1 LFTCDAYQW
10 AWAATT
16 LLTAWRSKTGEATV
30 SLNAGKAQ
38 PFGRSHAGKP
48 AMALTVAAAAVVALT
63 ACGSSPGS
71 RPPSVT
77 QADAASSSAPADGSR
92 TLAENGSSLMAPLF
106 ALWAPAYHARFS
118 QVTVRTTS
126 SSSGEGLTSAAA
138 GKADIGASD
147 AFLSP
152 ATLAK
157 YSSLVNI
164 PLAVAALMVVY
175 NVPGISASAHLRLD
189 GTVLARIFSGK
200 IGRWDDPA
208 IAALNPGVTLP
219 GAAIVPVHR
228 TDSSGSTFLF
238 TSYLNAQDPSGWSSS
253 LIGTTVAWP
262 RPRGALGASGSDAV
276 VSSVKSAPGA
286 IGYVGVSYLSQVRG
300 ANEGEAALG
309 NSAGRFVLPVG
320 RAIQAALASFT
331 NTPASETIS
340 LVNGSAAQAYP
351 IINYEYAVVD
361 TSQPSAT
368 RAQDLRAF
376 LSWAVTTGTAQLA
389 KVNFQPLPL
398 SIITLSDAQIAK
410 IKAETEI

>member
-1 LFTCDAYQW
+1 MGVGRQDLADRMAVE
-10 AWAATT
+10 
-16 LLTAWRSKTGEATV
+16 TGEATV
-30 SLNAGKAQ
+30 SLDAGKAQ
-38 PFGRSHAGKP
+38 PFGRSRAGKP
-48 AMALTVAAAAVVALT
+48 AMALTVAAAAVVVLT
-63 ACGSSPGS
+63 ACGSSPGG
-71 RPPSVT
+71 RPPVAA
-77 QADAASSSAPADGSR
+77 QADVASSAPASASR
-92 TLAENGSSLMAPLF
+92 TLTETGSSLMAPLF

-118 QVTVRTTS
+118 QVTLRTTS
-126 SSSGEGLTSAAA
+126 SSSGEGISSAAA

-175 NVPGISASAHLRLD
+175 NLPGISASAHLRLD

-208 IAALNPGVTLP
+208 IASLNPGVKLP
-219 GAAIVPVHR
+219 GIAIVPVHR
-228 TDSSGSTFLF
+228 ADSSGSTFLF

-262 RPRGALGASGSDAV
+262 RPPGALGATGSDAII
-276 VSSVKSAPGA
+276 SSVKSAPGA

-309 NSAGRFVLPVG
+309 NSAGRFVLPTA
-320 RAIQAALASFT
+320 RAIQAALSSFT
-331 NTPASETIS
+331 DTPASETIS
-340 LVNGSAAQAYP
+340 LINGSAVQAYP

-361 TSQPSAT
+361 TTQSSVT

-389 KVNFQPLPL
+389 TVNFQPLPP

-410 IKAETEI
+410 IRG

>member
-1 LFTCDAYQW
+1 
-10 AWAATT
+10 
-16 LLTAWRSKTGEATV
+16 V
-30 SLNAGKAQ
+30 SLDAGKAQ
-38 PFGRSHAGKP
+38 PFGRSRAGKP
-48 AMALTVAAAAVVALT
+48 AMALTVAAAAVVVLT

-71 RPPSVT
+71 RPPDAV
-77 QADAASSSAPADGSR
+77 QAAASSSPSASASR
-92 TLAENGSSLMAPLF
+92 TLAETGSSLMAPLF

-118 QVTVRTTS
+118 QVTLRTTS
-126 SSSGEGLTSAAA
+126 SSSGEGISSAAA

-152 ATLAK
+152 ATLAT

-175 NVPGISASAHLRLD
+175 NVPGISTSAHLRLD

-208 IAALNPGVTLP
+208 IAALNPGVKLP
-219 GAAIVPVHR
+219 GTAIVPVHR
-228 TDSSGSTFLF
+228 ADSSGSTFLF

-262 RPRGALGASGSDAV
+262 GPPGALGATGSDAV
-276 VSSVKSAPGA
+276 ISSVGSAPGA

-309 NSAGRFVLPVG
+309 NSAGRFALPTA
-320 RAIQAALASFT
+320 RAIQAALSSFT

-340 LVNGSAAQAYP
+340 LINGSAVQAYP
-351 IINYEYAVVD
+351 IINYEYVVVD

-376 LSWAVTTGTAQLA
+376 LSWAVTTGTAELA
-389 KVNFQPLPL
+389 TVNFQPLPP

-410 IKAETEI
+410 IKG

>member
-1 LFTCDAYQW
+1 MGEGRQDLADRMAVE
-10 AWAATT
+10 
-16 LLTAWRSKTGEATV
+16 TGEATV
-30 SLNAGKAQ
+30 SLDAGKAQ
-38 PFGRSHAGKP
+38 PFVRA
-48 AMALTVAAAAVVALT
+48 VAAAVVVLT
-63 ACGSSPGS
+63 ACGNSPGGG
-71 RPPSVT
+71 PPVAV
-77 QADAASSSAPADGSR
+77 QAGASSSAPASASR
-92 TLAENGSSLMAPLF
+92 TLAETGSSLMAPLF

-118 QVTVRTTS
+118 QVTLRTTS
-126 SSSGEGLTSAAA
+126 SSSGEGISSAAA

-164 PLAVAALMVVY
+164 PPAVAALMVVY
-175 NVPGISASAHLRLD
+175 NMPGISASAHLRLD
-189 GTVLARIFSGK
+189 GTLLARIFSGK

-208 IAALNPGVTLP
+208 IAALNPGVKLP
-219 GAAIVPVHR
+219 GTAIVPVHR
-228 TDSSGSTFLF
+228 ADSSGSTFLF

-262 RPRGALGASGSDAV
+262 RPPGALGVTGSDAII
-276 VSSVKSAPGA
+276 SSVGSASGA

-309 NSAGRFVLPVG
+309 NSAGRFVLPTA
-320 RAIQAALASFT
+320 RAIQAALSSFT
-331 NTPASETIS
+331 NTPVSETIS
-340 LVNGSAAQAYP
+340 LINGSAAQAYP

-368 RAQDLRAF
+368 RARDLRAF
-376 LSWAVTTGTAQLA
+376 LGWAVTTGTAQLA
-389 KVNFQPLPL
+389 RVNFQPLPP

-410 IKAETEI
+410 IKG

>member
-1 LFTCDAYQW
+1 M
-10 AWAATT
+10 
-16 LLTAWRSKTGEATV
+16 
-30 SLNAGKAQ
+30 SLDAGKAQ
-38 PFGRSHAGKP
+38 PFGRSRAGKS
-48 AMALTVAAAAVVALT
+48 AMAVSVAAAAVVALT

-71 RPPSVT
+71 RPPDVT
-77 QADAASSSAPADGSR
+77 QADAASSAPADGSR
-92 TLAENGSSLMAPLF
+92 TLAETGSSLMAPLF
-106 ALWAPAYHARFS
+106 ALWAPAYHARFA
-118 QVTVRTTS
+118 QVTLRTTS
-126 SSSGEGLTSAAA
+126 SSSGAGISSAAA
-138 GKADIGASD
+138 GRADIGASD

-175 NVPGISASAHLRLD
+175 NVPGMSASAHLRLD

-228 TDSSGSTFLF
+228 ADSSGSTFLF

-262 RPRGALGASGSDAV
+262 RPPGALGASGSGAI

-309 NSAGRFVLPVG
+309 NSAGRFVLPAG

-351 IINYEYAVVD
+351 IVNYEYAVVN

-389 KVNFQPLPL
+389 TVNFQPLPP
-398 SIITLSDAQIAK
+398 SIVTLSDAQIAK
-410 IKAETEI
+410 IKG

>member
-1 LFTCDAYQW
+1 
-10 AWAATT
+10 
-16 LLTAWRSKTGEATV
+16 V
-30 SLNAGKAQ
+30 SLDAGKAQ
-38 PFGRSHAGKP
+38 PFGRSRAGKP
-48 AMALTVAAAAVVALT
+48 AMALTVAAAAVVVLT

-71 RPPSVT
+71 RPPDAV
-77 QADAASSSAPADGSR
+77 QAAASSSPSASASR
-92 TLAENGSSLMAPLF
+92 TLAETGSSLMAPLF

-118 QVTVRTTS
+118 QVTLRTTS
-126 SSSGEGLTSAAA
+126 SSSGEGISSAVA

-152 ATLAK
+152 ATLAT
-157 YSSLVNI
+157 YSSLENI

-175 NVPGISASAHLRLD
+175 NVPGISTSAHLRLD
-189 GTVLARIFSGK
+189 GTVLARIFGGR

-208 IAALNPGVTLP
+208 IAALNPGVKLP
-219 GAAIVPVHR
+219 GTAIVPVHR
-228 TDSSGSTFLF
+228 ADSSGSTFLF

-262 RPRGALGASGSDAV
+262 GPPGALGATGSDAV
-276 VSSVKSAPGA
+276 ISSVGSAPGA

-309 NSAGRFVLPVG
+309 NSAGRFALPTA
-320 RAIQAALASFT
+320 RAIQAALSSFT

-340 LVNGSAAQAYP
+340 LINGSAVQAYP
-351 IINYEYAVVD
+351 IINYEYVVVD

-376 LSWAVTTGTAQLA
+376 LSWAVTTGTAELA
-389 KVNFQPLPL
+389 TVNFQPLPP

-410 IKAETEI
+410 IKG

>member
-1 LFTCDAYQW
+1 
-10 AWAATT
+10 
-16 LLTAWRSKTGEATV
+16 
-30 SLNAGKAQ
+30 
-38 PFGRSHAGKP
+38 
-48 AMALTVAAAAVVALT
+48 MALTVAAAAVVVLT

-71 RPPSVT
+71 RPPDAV
-77 QADAASSSAPADGSR
+77 QAAASSSPSASASR
-92 TLAENGSSLMAPLF
+92 TLAETGSSLMAPLF

-118 QVTVRTTS
+118 QVTLRTTS
-126 SSSGEGLTSAAA
+126 SSSGEGISSAAA

-152 ATLAK
+152 ATLAT

-175 NVPGISASAHLRLD
+175 NVPGISASTHLRLD
-189 GTVLARIFSGK
+189 GTVLARIFSGR

-208 IAALNPGVTLP
+208 IAALNPGVKLP
-219 GAAIVPVHR
+219 GTAIVPVHR
-228 TDSSGSTFLF
+228 ADSSGSTFLF
-238 TSYLNAQDPSGWSSS
+238 ASYLNAQDPSGWSSS

-262 RPRGALGASGSDAV
+262 RPPGALGATGSDAV
-276 VSSVKSAPGA
+276 ISSVGSAPGA

-309 NSAGRFVLPVG
+309 NSAGRFVLPTA
-320 RAIQAALASFT
+320 RAIQAALSSFT

-340 LVNGSAAQAYP
+340 LINGSAVQAYP
-351 IINYEYAVVD
+351 IIKYEYAVVD

-389 KVNFQPLPL
+389 TVNFQPLPP

-410 IKAETEI
+410 IKG

>member
-1 LFTCDAYQW
+1 M
-10 AWAATT
+10 
-16 LLTAWRSKTGEATV
+16 
-30 SLNAGKAQ
+30 SLDAGKAQ
-38 PFGRSHAGKP
+38 PFGRSRAGKP
-48 AMALTVAAAAVVALT
+48 AMAVSAAAAAVIVLT

-71 RPPSVT
+71 RPPDVT
-77 QADAASSSAPADGSR
+77 QAAAASSSAPAGTSR
-92 TLAENGSSLMAPLF
+92 TLTETGSSLMAPLF

-118 QVTVRTTS
+118 QVTLRTTS
-126 SSSGEGLTSAAA
+126 SSSGEGISSAAA
-138 GKADIGASD
+138 GQADIGASD

-228 TDSSGSTFLF
+228 ADSSGSTFLF
-238 TSYLNAQDPSGWSSS
+238 TSYLNAQDPSDWSSS

-262 RPRGALGASGSDAV
+262 RPPGARGATGSDAI
-276 VSSVKSAPGA
+276 VSSVKSASGA
-286 IGYVGVSYLSQVRG
+286 IGYLGVSYLSQVKG

-309 NSAGRFVLPVG
+309 NSAGRFVLPAG
-320 RAIQAALASFT
+320 RAIQASLASFT
-331 NTPASETIS
+331 STPASETIS
-340 LVNGSAAQAYP
+340 LINGSAAQAYP
-351 IINYEYAVVD
+351 IINYEYAVVN

-376 LSWAVTTGTAQLA
+376 LSWAVTAGTAQLA
-389 KVNFQPLPL
+389 TVNFQPLPP
-398 SIITLSDAQIAK
+398 SVVTLSDAQIAK
-410 IKAETEI
+410 IKG

>member
-1 LFTCDAYQW
+1 
-10 AWAATT
+10 
-16 LLTAWRSKTGEATV
+16 V
-30 SLNAGKAQ
+30 SLDAGKAQ
-38 PFGRSHAGKP
+38 PFGRSRAGKP

-71 RPPSVT
+71 RPQDAA
-77 QADAASSSAPADGSR
+77 QADAASSSAPASASR
-92 TLAENGSSLMAPLF
+92 TLAETGSSLMAPLF

-118 QVTVRTTS
+118 QVTLRTTS
-126 SSSGEGLTSAAA
+126 SSSGEGISSAAA

-152 ATLAK
+152 ATLAT

-164 PLAVAALMVVY
+164 PLAVAALMAVY
-175 NVPGISASAHLRLD
+175 NVPGISASAHLRLN

-200 IGRWDDPA
+200 IGRWDAPA
-208 IAALNPGVTLP
+208 IGALNPGVKLP
-219 GAAIVPVHR
+219 GTAIVPVHR
-228 TDSSGSTFLF
+228 ADSSGGTFLF

-253 LIGTTVAWP
+253 LTGTTVAWP
-262 RPRGALGASGSDAV
+262 RPPGALGATGSDGII
-276 VSSVKSAPGA
+276 SSVRSAPGA

-309 NSAGRFVLPVG
+309 NTAGRFVLPSA
-320 RAIQAALASFT
+320 RSIQAALSSFT

-340 LVNGSAAQAYP
+340 LINGSAAQAYP

-361 TSQPSAT
+361 ASQPSAT
-368 RAQDLRAF
+368 RARDLRAF
-376 LSWAVTTGTAQLA
+376 LGWAVTTGTAQLA
-389 KVNFQPLPL
+389 KVNFQPLPP

-410 IKAETEI
+410 IRG